1 MRVTIPVDEA
11 ALDAFLPP
19 ARPDGSGIGVNYAD
33 QVLKLLKQTLPDG
46 RKVSA
51 RRRGLKISLT
61 IGERTGEAIMRRLEH
76 GPDARSIFDHA
87 LVAAVRGA
95 GAEVTREPGAI
106 HLDL

>member
-1 MRVTIPVDEA
+1 MRLTIAVDEP

-19 ARPDGSGIGVNYAD
+19 AKPDGSGIGVNYAD

-46 RKVSA
+46 RKLGA
-51 RRRGLKISLT
+51 KRRGLKVTLV

-76 GPDARSIFDHA
+76 GPDPRVIFERA
-87 LVAAVRGA
+87 LVEAARGA
-95 GAEVTREPGAI
+95 GAELTRVPGAV